1 MQRKE
6 VLAAGIAAALILVA
20 VTAWWAYTREN
31 TTVDAGEAS
40 TMSSDGSVLLSQAQL
55 HAQGIET
62 TVVSAASDLPVP
74 GLPAEAVAPLDASA
88 QVVVPY
94 AGVLTRILVDEGTT
108 VRKGQP
114 LVRIQSRE
122 LLAAQAELAR
132 ARSEATAAAL
142 QAKRDA
148 ALLAEGIIAASRNE
162 QAQARNAAAQGALRQ
177 ADGAMAQL
185 RIVTDGQAGEYEL
198 LAPMAGQVIRRHVI
212 PGQAVAALDRV
223 FVIAEPGRI
232 DVIVSAPL
240 RLREAVTPGLAVHLP
255 GGATARVVAVGADA
269 DPASQSL
276 RLRARIDPD
285 PAARLTAGQQFSV
298 TLLLPAPEGALAVP
312 PSALLPS
319 GEAHVLYTMDAANAE
334 GSARIRAVT
343 VRLLGGDASRSIV
356 TPVTSETGATLAPGT
371 QVVSRGTALLKAMIP
386 LE

>member
-1 MQRKE
+1 MPRKE
-6 VLAAGIAAALILVA
+6 VLAAGLAAALIIAA
-20 VTAWWAYTREN
+20 VTAWWAQTRGSA
-31 TTVDAGEAS
+31 TVDAGEAS
-40 TMSSDGSVLLSQAQL
+40 TPSSDGSVLLSQAQL
-55 HAQGIET
+55 HALGIET
-62 TVVSAASDLPVP
+62 AVAGVASDLPVP
-74 GLPAEAVAPLDASA
+74 GLPAEAVASLDASA

-94 AGVLTRILVDEGTT
+94 AGVLTRILIDEGAA
-108 VRKGQP
+108 VRKDQP

-148 ALLAEGIIAASRNE
+148 ALLTEGIIAASRNE

-177 ADGAMAQL
+177 AEGAMAPL
-185 RIVTDGQAGEYEL
+185 RIVTDGQAGEYAL

-212 PGQAVAALDRV
+212 PGQAVAALDKV

-232 DVIVSAPL
+232 DVIISAPL
-240 RLREAVTPGLAVHLP
+240 RLRVAITPGLTVRLP
-255 GGATARVVAVGADA
+255 DGATARVVAVGADA

-276 RLRARIDPD
+276 RLRARSEAE

-312 PSALLPS
+312 PSALLPA
-319 GEAHVLYTMDAANAE
+319 GEAHVLYTMDAVNAE

-343 VRLLGGDASRSIV
+343 VRLLGGDEHRSIV
-356 TPVTSETGATLAPGT
+356 TPLASETGAGLVPGT